1 MILEGKNISKSY
13 GDTTVLSDVNI
24 KVKASEFF
32 GISGPSGCGKT
43 TLLSI
48 LALLDRADFGSLIL
62 KGKDISS
69 LSREESANIRNAQY
83 GFIFQSYNM
92 LMHLTVMQNT
102 LLPFE
107 YGTPIKDNIEKIAI
121 EWLDRVGMRK
131 YRDKRIHTLSGGEQQ
146 RVAIARAL
154 IRNPDII
161 FADEPTG
168 NLDAKNSAIVLE
180 LLQEISRQKD
190 KSVIMVSHDMNA
202 LKYCSDMLV
211 LEKI

>member
-1 MILEGKNISKSY
+1 MILEGRNITKSY
-13 GDTTVLSDVNI
+13 GEIEVLSDINI
-24 KVKASEFF
+24 KVKSSEFY

-48 LALLDRADFGSLIL
+48 LALLDRADSGSLIL
-62 KGKDISS
+62 KGRDISS
-69 LSREESANIRNAQY
+69 LSREEFADIRNAQY

-92 LMHLTVMQNT
+92 LMHLSVMENV

-107 YGTPIKDNIEKIAI
+107 YGIPIKDDIEKKALLL
-121 EWLDRVGMRK
+121 LDRVGMKRYK
-131 YRDKRIHTLSGGEQQ
+131 DKKIYTLSGGEQQ

-168 NLDAKNSAIVLE
+168 NLDSKNSAMVLQ
-180 LLQEISRQKD
+180 LLQEIASQKD

-202 LKYCSDMLV
+202 LEYCTDVLV
-211 LEKI
+211 LEKQ